1 MMQRSEVFSF
11 FIPRHFVKSY
21 VGKKE
26 LVEMDVLEQREI
38 DKRLIELDGTEN
50 KERMAAD
57 LSKKNLFDYIVG
69 GLR

>member
-11 FIPRHFVKSY
+11 FILRHFVKSY
-21 VGKKE
+21 RGKKE

-38 DKRLIELDGTEN
+38 DERLIELDGTEN

-57 LSKKNLFDYIVG
+57 SSKKKPL
-69 GLR
+69 